1 MANIYEN
8 KALRNRRRVFQ
19 DRFDAG
25 RVLARMLEPA
35 YADADDVIILGIP
48 MGGLP
53 VAAEIAAALECP
65 MDLIIVRKLQ
75 IPGNTE
81 AGFGAMTHEGDV
93 FLNEPLLAGLGLTE
107 DQVERQ
113 SDIVRDELE
122 RRNRH
127 LRRGRP
133 FPGVEGKTVILADD
147 GLASG
152 FTMKASVFMT
162 AKRKAAKTVVA
173 VPTAPMRTIE
183 ALSDGADEIY
193 CANIRDVFSFAV
205 ADAYKNWHDLSEAEA
220 RALIPD
226 PESPEALRQE
236 AYSFST

>member
-8 KALRNRRRVFQ
+8 KALRNQRRVFK

-25 RVLARMLEPA
+25 RVLARMLESE
-35 YADADDVIILGIP
+35 YAKADDVIILSIP

-65 MDLIIVRKLQ
+65 MDLIIVRKIQ

-81 AGFGAMTHEGDV
+81 AGFGAMTHEGDL
-93 FLNEPLLAGLGLTE
+93 FLNEPLLAGLGLTQ
-107 DQVERQ
+107 DQVNRQ
-113 SDIVRDELE
+113 SGIVREELE
-122 RRNRH
+122 RRNRR

-133 FPGVEGKTVILADD
+133 FPDVQGKTVILADD

-162 AKRKAAKTVVA
+162 TKRKAAKTVVA
-173 VPTAPMRTIE
+173 VPTAPLRTIE
-183 ALSDGADEIY
+183 ALSDGTDEIY
-193 CANIRDVFSFAV
+193 CPNIRDVLSFAV

-226 PESPEALRQE
+226 PESAEALRQE
-236 AYSFST
+236 T